1 MGIESTGLDKIIK
14 ASYELLGLISF
25 LTDGKKECRAW
36 TIRKGTKAPPAPG
49 KNHRKYKSGYI
60 REQVIAYKDLED
72 ADFNYAAVKAKG
84 LQRTEGKE
92 YVVNDGD
99 VIEFLFNV

>member
-1 MGIESTGLDKIIK
+1 MNPRGLDKLIK

-36 TIRKGTKAPPAPG
+36 TIKQAAPRPPRQPVRSTATSSAASSV
-49 KNHRKYKSGYI
+49 RS
-60 REQVIAYKDLED
+60 VIAYKDLED